1 MGVEELWTK
10 SRADRIR
17 THTPEWTRLKG
28 DIHESIGNSV
38 GSAFMSVVHLASAP
52 ATMLLPRVN
61 PKAPGGKMIQFDPV
75 GRLGEKMG
83 KSGAHA
89 LNVLYSLGICTGK
102 TTLLA
107 LRRGLAL

>member
-1 MGVEELWTK
+1 MGIDELWTK

-17 THTPEWTRLKG
+17 THTPEWNKLKDG
-28 DIHESIGNSV
+28 IHESIGDSV
-38 GSAFMSVVHLASAP
+38 GSAFMSVVHLATAP

-61 PKAPGGKMIQFDPV
+61 PKAPGGKMIQFDPA
-75 GRLGEKMG
+75 GRLGEKLG

-89 LNVLYSLGICTGK
+89 LKTLYSLGIFTGK
-102 TTLLA
+102 TSLLA